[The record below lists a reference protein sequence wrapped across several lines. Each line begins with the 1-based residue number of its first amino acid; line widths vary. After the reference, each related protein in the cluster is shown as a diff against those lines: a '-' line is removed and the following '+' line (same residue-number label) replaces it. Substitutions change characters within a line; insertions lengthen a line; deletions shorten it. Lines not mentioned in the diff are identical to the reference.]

1 MSLENLNHLL
11 SVGELKKL
19 GILLDIGN
27 IKADGFSIENYINRF
42 SKRIYGIHVKKRGI
56 FFKKSEKINKPY
68 HELKY
73 VIGKISK
80 LTNLNDITLQSF
92 RSNSFYIDELRLVNK
107 IVKKEIKKIKFKN
120 MNIIKNRTALITG
133 GGGLLGPQHAIAL
146 ALEKIKIVLVDKKEI
161 KLKKSQKKN
170 FV

>member
-1 MSLENLNHLL
+1 MKTINNLALIQAVRASQIRRNEASKNERKRNYARDLF
-11 SVGELKKL
+11 
-19 GILLDIGN
+19 
-27 IKADGFSIENYINRF
+27 ARYFSKF

-107 IVKKEIKKIKFKN
+107 IVKKEIKKIN
-120 MNIIKNRTALITG
+120 L
-133 GGGLLGPQHAIAL
+133 
-146 ALEKIKIVLVDKKEI
+146 KI
-161 KLKKSQKKN
+161 
-170 FV
+170 